1 MPSTTLDLQDN
12 AIGGDKKTEA
22 ETVESVIQ
30 AAPDQGIWVFG
41 YGSLIWKPPI
51 HYESKVVGYIKNYVR
66 RFWQHSEDH
75 RGTPEK
81 PGRVVTLIP
90 YDEWK
95 TMEDVHGHDDVTWGV
110 GFKIPSDD
118 VEATRAYLDHR
129 EKNGYTV
136 HTVDIFSADNDKEPA
151 VKNALVYIATTDN
164 VAYVGPASM
173 EHISQQ
179 VFETYGPSGWNAEYL
194 LNLAQALREICP
206 DARDDH
212 LFELE
217 RRVKALV
224 DKSSSS
230 STTTTTT
237 T

>member
-1 MPSTTLDLQDN
+1 MVT
-12 AIGGDKKTEA
+12 A
-22 ETVESVIQ
+22 ETSQEDFIKTVSEEIEKEH
-30 AAPDQGIWVFG
+30 GIWVFG

-51 HYESKVVGYIKNYVR
+51 HFESKKVGYIKGYVR

-95 TMEDVHGHDDVTWGV
+95 NIESVEGHDKVTWGV
-110 GFKIPSDD
+110 AFKIPSDD

-136 HTVDIFSADNDKEPA
+136 HTVDVYSLEDDQIPV

-164 VAYVGPASM
+164 EAYVGPAPLEEM
-173 EHISQQ
+173 AKQIY
-179 VFETYGPSGWNAEYL
+179 ETYGPSGWNAEYL
-194 LNLAQALREICP
+194 LNLAEALREISP
-206 DARDDH
+206 GVRDDH
-212 LFELE
+212 VFELE
-217 RRVKALV
+217 ALV
-224 DKSSSS
+224 KKLIDENSNQ
-230 STTTTTT
+230 
-237 T
+237 